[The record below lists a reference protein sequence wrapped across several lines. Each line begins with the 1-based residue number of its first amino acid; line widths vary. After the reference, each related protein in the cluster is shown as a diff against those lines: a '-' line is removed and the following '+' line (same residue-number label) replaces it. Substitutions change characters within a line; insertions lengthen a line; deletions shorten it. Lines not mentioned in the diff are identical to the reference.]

1 MAQHTVNAVD
11 EHDSHWP
18 TLGQEVQRLVE
29 KAISRRPF
37 VSRTQDASAQGAAQ
51 NSATNASSE
60 AAATSLSVRNLPARV
75 VLPHLEKWQRV
86 VTVGDSVNEGL
97 WDPVDTSLDMTTFE
111 NQSAHNE
118 TPLFGWTDRLAGHL
132 SVF

>member
-1 MAQHTVNAVD
+1 MAQHTVNVVD
-11 EHDSHWP
+11 EPDSHRL
-18 TLGQEVQRLVE
+18 TLGQEVQHLIE

-37 VSRTQDASAQGAAQ
+37 VSRMQNASAQVTAQ
-51 NSATNASSE
+51 AGSAATNAGS
-60 AAATSLSVRNLPARV
+60 AAMNSASAAVATSFTVRNLPARV

-111 NQSAHNE
+111 NQSAH
-118 TPLFGWTDRLAGHL
+118 
-132 SVF
+132 